1 MSPLTPCSCASDG
14 FSGSLTP
21 GGAKKADLY
30 SSRRF
35 SAMSEG
41 LRPLGKGE
49 IEGGRERER
58 KRRGR
63 KRVLQMHFFCSF
75 KVPNHT
81 TYFITSLPSS
91 PVSSTKGEGGGEGGA
106 PSITLLSR

>member
-41 LRPLGKGE
+41 LRPLGKGD
-49 IEGGRERER
+49 IEGRWERGREN
-58 KRRGR
+58 RGEE
-63 KRVLQMHFFCSF
+63 KEKMGFTNAIFFRSF
-75 KVPNHT
+75 KVPCT
-81 TYFITSLPSS
+81 
-91 PVSSTKGEGGGEGGA
+91 
-106 PSITLLSR
+106 